1 MEASRG
7 VGARGETLPEQEQEL
22 RRLIERGVSAG
33 AGTVEDLARETGVAY
48 ATLHAWTSGRRR
60 PSRPN
65 LLRLAAVLDR
75 RSERLAAVASALR
88 ERIERKG
95 DSDEDED

>member
-1 MEASRG
+1 MDASIG
-7 VGARGETLPEQEQEL
+7 VGARDDVLPEREQEL
-22 RRLIERGVSAG
+22 RQLIEKGVSAG

-65 LLRLAAVLDR
+65 LLRLATVLDR
-75 RSERLAAVASALR
+75 RSKRLERVAHALR
-88 ERIERKG
+88 ERAEGGRQRTR
-95 DSDEDED
+95 ED